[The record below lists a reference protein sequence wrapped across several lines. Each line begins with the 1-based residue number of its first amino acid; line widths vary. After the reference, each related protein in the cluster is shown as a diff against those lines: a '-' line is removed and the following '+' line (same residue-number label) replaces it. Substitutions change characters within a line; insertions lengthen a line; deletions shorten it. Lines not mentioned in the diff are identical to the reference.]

1 MPCQKFCFLF
11 VSFYKL
17 LSMSINFVYMLR
29 KRYYAMLFH
38 SYIHVTWLLSCQI
51 SGSKNTFFNS
61 RPKYSRFACC
71 RFSNLFKDHRQP
83 KQEVQWLVLTELLFA
98 TRMSVVQSVRPEENA
113 KKLALFSFSY
123 WSSPRSLLRTHG
135 RSSWSKSM
143 YTVKTFNSL
152 ALICPAHVDP
162 GPTLLSIMWR
172 EKRSFKPDKNKHN
185 SLKEAR
191 EKSKKP
197 CNVDPK
203 ISMKI
208 LFHYP
213 LTFFFHL
220 ILRCKKSSPKNFSH
234 QNEA

>member
-17 LSMSINFVYMLR
+17 LSMSIVYKLR
-29 KRYYAMLFH
+29 KRYCAMLSH
-38 SYIHVTWLLSCQI
+38 SYIHVTWLLCCQI
-51 SGSKNTFFNS
+51 SDSKNTFFNS

-98 TRMSVVQSVRPEENA
+98 TRMSVVQSMRPEENA
-113 KKLALFSFSY
+113 KKPALFSFSY

-135 RSSWSKSM
+135 RSSWSNSM

-152 ALICPAHVDP
+152 ALICPARVDP

-172 EKRSFKPDKNKHN
+172 GKRSFKPDKNK
-185 SLKEAR
+185 LAQFTQGGQR
-191 EKSKKP
+191 KKQ
-197 CNVDPK
+197 K
-203 ISMKI
+203 AM
-208 LFHYP
+208 
-213 LTFFFHL
+213 
-220 ILRCKKSSPKNFSH
+220 
-234 QNEA
+234 